1 VQAAAISRDQLLAT
15 YLEKRDD
22 LVRFLAARLRSV
34 TAAEDLVQDLYV
46 RLATIDLTG
55 PVENPSAFLYRAAI
69 NLMLDRN
76 RGQRR
81 SDRREVDWQHSQN
94 VTLGGATT
102 TNDPSP
108 EDAAAARQRL
118 RLLVQAV
125 EALPPKTRR
134 AFQLHK
140 FEGLS
145 QAETAER
152 LGVTRKT
159 VENQLAAALKQL
171 VAKLGERS

>member
-1 VQAAAISRDQLLAT
+1 VQPAAGTREQLLAI

-22 LVRFLAARLRSV
+22 LVRFLAARVGSTV
-34 TAAEDLVQDLYV
+34 GAEDLVQDLYV
-46 RLATIDLTG
+46 RLASLEIETSI
-55 PVENPSAFLYRAAI
+55 ENPSAFLYRAAI

-76 RGQRR
+76 RGDRR
-81 SDRREVDWQHSQN
+81 SAARDQAWQDVRGQSIDG
-94 VTLGGATT
+94 VIASD
-102 TNDPSP
+102 DPSP

-118 RLLVQAV
+118 RRLMEAV
-125 EALPPKTRR
+125 EELPPKTRR
-134 AFQLHK
+134 AFKLHK

-145 QAETAER
+145 QAETAQR

-171 VAKLGERS
+171 VARLGGRS